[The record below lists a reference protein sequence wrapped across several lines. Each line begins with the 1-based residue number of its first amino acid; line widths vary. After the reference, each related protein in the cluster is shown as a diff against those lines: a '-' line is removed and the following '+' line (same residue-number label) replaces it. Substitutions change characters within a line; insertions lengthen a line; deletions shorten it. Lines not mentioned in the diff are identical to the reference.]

1 LGHEVRHRLS
11 GNFLPETET
20 ETTLLKSAYDD
31 GFDELTK
38 IHETL
43 KDVDMNPERVT
54 TNFDAR
60 KQAIGKHH
68 LLNTNWELQN
78 KIIDKLSDERIFEAV
93 EKSNGYGKKYIK
105 YLRDNNRLTPEKAR
119 QFREAMK
126 YVGAVVPFASVG
138 STKVFNDVNR

>member
-1 LGHEVRHRLS
+1 VRHRLS
-11 GNFLPETET
+11 RNFLPETET
-20 ETTLLKSAYDD
+20 ETTLLKNAYDD

-43 KDVDMNPERVT
+43 KGVDMNPERVT

-105 YLRDNNRLTPEKAR
+105 YLRDNNRLTSEKAR
-119 QFREAMK
+119 
-126 YVGAVVPFASVG
+126 
-138 STKVFNDVNR
+138 